1 LLELKNISY
10 KVDTPQ
16 DEKSYVLKDI
26 NLKLDYGK
34 IIAITGQNG
43 SGKTT
48 LVKIIMGILKP
59 FNTGKI
65 FLDNVD
71 MTNLNVS
78 ERAQKGIA
86 FAFQQPVKFK
96 GLTVK
101 TLLEVASN
109 KKMNIDDICSYL
121 SKVGLCAR
129 DYINRELDSGL
140 SGGEL
145 KRIELAL
152 VLARNAKI
160 NIFDEPEAG
169 IDLWSFDNLT
179 DIFKELKQKGS
190 LTIIVS
196 HQEKILNLADEI
208 ILIERPKISVYD
220 NNHKNNIG
228 ILNFKE
234 KCKRLNSK

>member
-1 LLELKNISY
+1 MLELKNINY
-10 KVDTPQ
+10 KVDSPQ
-16 DEKSYVLKDI
+16 GKKPYILKNI
-26 NLKLDYGK
+26 NLKMDYGK

-59 FNTGKI
+59 CKDGEI
-65 FLDNVD
+65 FLDGVD
-71 MTNLNVS
+71 ITDLNVS
-78 ERAQKGIA
+78 ERAQKAIA
-86 FAFQQPVKFK
+86 FAFQQPTKFK

-109 KKMNIDDICSYL
+109 KKMNVDDICSYL

-179 DIFKELKQKGS
+179 DIFKELKQNGS

-208 ILIERPKISVYD
+208 ILIERPNICIY
-220 NNHKNNIG
+220 NNSEKNIA
-228 ILNFKE
+228 ILSFKD
-234 KCKRLNSK
+234 KCKRLNI